1 MAGAHPISLVE
12 PGVTYQSV
20 TAEISAVP
28 LRAPGRGWLLG
39 FAATLLGV
47 TAFVI
52 AVTWLFYKGVGIW
65 GNQSPVF
72 WGLAIAS
79 YVWWI
84 SMAHAG
90 TMISAL
96 LLLVNRGWRNSLNRF
111 AEAMTVFAVVQAGL
125 APILH
130 LGRPW
135 LFYWLLPYPNTMTV
149 WPQFRSPLEWDIFG
163 VLTYLIFSVLF
174 WYLGLLPDLATVRDR
189 ASGRFGQVAFG
200 VGCLGWRNS
209 AAHWQR
215 WRTAYFIGAAL
226 AVPLVTMVESGV
238 SMLFAGGIIPGWH
251 TTIYPP
257 YFLIEAVQEGFA
269 VVILIS
275 ITLRAAF
282 NLRDVVTD
290 RHLDMLAQLLLLFS
304 LMTTYCY
311 FFEAFDGWY
320 SGDEFERQT
329 LWDRAFVTYPWTY
342 WSAMLFTVFV
352 PNVLWFRR
360 LRRKVPVLALVALM
374 ITAGVWLAHFTE
386 VEASLARDYLP
397 AAWQVYTPSAWEWLL
412 LGGMIG
418 LWFFL
423 FFLFVRLLPM
433 ISMFELKEVLHAD
446 RQEA

>member
-1 MAGAHPISLVE
+1 MTGAHPTSLVE

-20 TAEISAVP
+20 TADISAVP

-39 FAATLLGV
+39 FGLTLLGV
-47 TAFVI
+47 LAFAI
-52 AVTWLFYKGVGIW
+52 AVTWLFWNGVGIW
-65 GNQSPVF
+65 GLQSPVF
-72 WGLAIAS
+72 WGMTIAS

-135 LFYWLLPYPNTMTV
+135 LFYWLLPYPNTMAV
-149 WPQFRSPLEWDIFG
+149 WPQFKSPLEWDIFG

-174 WYLGLLPDLATVRDR
+174 WYIGLIPDLASVRDR
-189 ASGRFGQVAFG
+189 ASGRFGKVAYG
-200 VGCLGWRNS
+200 VLCLGWRNS
-209 AAHWQR
+209 ADHWQR
-215 WRTAYFIGAAL
+215 WQVTYWIGAAL
-226 AVPLVTMVESGV
+226 AVPLVAMVESGV
-238 SMLFAGGIIPGWH
+238 SLLFAVSIEPGWH

-282 NLRDVVTD
+282 GLRHIVTD
-290 RHLDMLAQLLLLFS
+290 RHLDLLAQLLLLFTV
-304 LMTTYCY
+304 MTTYCY
-311 FFEAFDGWY
+311 IFEAFGAWY

-342 WSAMLFTVFV
+342 WSAMLCTVLA
-352 PNVLWFRR
+352 PNALWFRR
-360 LRRKVPVLALVALM
+360 LRRRIPVLALVALM
-374 ITAGVWLAHFTE
+374 VTVGVWLGHFTE
-386 VEASLARDYLP
+386 VESALARDFLP
-397 AAWQVYTPSAWEWLL
+397 AAARVYTPSAWEWLL

-418 LWFFL
+418 LWFCL

-433 ISMFELKEVLHAD
+433 ISMFELKEVLHED
-446 RQEA
+446 LQET